1 MSFVKIWVHAVWGT
15 KNRHP
20 FLTSEIRKE
29 LIQHICENAKAQQI
43 YIDSINGHTEH
54 LHCLIGLNA
63 DMSIAKTINLIKGE
77 SAFWMNK
84 NKITNSKFEWAN
96 EYFAVSVSES
106 ILDKVREYINNQ
118 ETHHKKITFMQEYD
132 EFISKYKFIN
142 QG

>member
-1 MSFVKIWVHAVWGT
+1 MAFVKIWIHAVWGT
-15 KNRHP
+15 KNRYP
-20 FLTSEIRKE
+20 FLTSAIRKE
-29 LIQHICENAKAQQI
+29 LIHHIRENARTKQI
-43 YIDSINGHTEH
+43 HIDYINGYTEH

-84 NKITNSKFEWAN
+84 QKLTKSKFEWAD

-106 ILDKVREYINNQ
+106 MLGKVQDYINNQ
-118 ETHHKKITFMQEYD
+118 ETHHKKTTFMQEYE
-132 EFISKYKFIN
+132 EFIKKYKFLN